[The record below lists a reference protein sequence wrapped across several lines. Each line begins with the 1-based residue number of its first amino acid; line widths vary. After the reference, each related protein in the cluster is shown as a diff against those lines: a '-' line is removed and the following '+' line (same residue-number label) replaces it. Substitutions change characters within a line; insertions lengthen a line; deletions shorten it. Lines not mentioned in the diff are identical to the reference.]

1 MADLIRG
8 LIQVKDPLTLF
19 AFISLVFLAAFRT
32 KRVPELFFG
41 LASDKLTKERFSQL
55 LHRFMLYGFAG
66 FVLLCGTAVTGQ
78 VLAMKTRSQP
88 LSLDDLRAELK
99 NLNVSEGQK
108 QTAATSFSEGIDYIH
123 QHEFDKAIQSL
134 QNSINAVPSLAAQ
147 YTLAYLYQQ
156 KGDTANASSAASVA
170 RRMANE
176 QNDHLAQVRLDQLA
190 IGVSEQAEKDTL
202 VGAKSPLP
210 EGGKIFEEATWISPG
225 LYILTKDLGNNE
237 LRHFKIRVKAGQTI
251 YVKFR
256 APETGG
262 YTTATIYDSDGGSKA
277 TNYVNNRSEVFTIS
291 WNFTAD
297 TQAYI
302 TIGGGNGAVANG
314 VYRISVR

>member
-19 AFISLVFLAAFRT
+19 AFLSLVFLAAFRT

-41 LASDKLTKERFSQL
+41 LAHDKLTKERFSQL
-55 LHRFMLYGFAG
+55 LHRFILYGFVG

-88 LSLDDLRAELK
+88 ISLDDLRAELK
-99 NLNVSEGQK
+99 NLNVPEAQK
-108 QTAATSFSEGIDYIH
+108 QNAASAYSQGIAYIE
-123 QHEFDKAIQSL
+123 QHDFDNAIQSL
-134 QNSINAVPSLAAQ
+134 QSSINAVPSLAAQ
-147 YTLAYLYQQ
+147 YTLAYLYQK
-156 KGDTANASSAASVA
+156 KGDTANASSAAAVA
-170 RRMANE
+170 RSMANE
-176 QNDHLAQVRLDQLA
+176 QHDNLAQVRLDQLA
-190 IGVSEQAEKDTL
+190 IGAFEQTEKDSL

-210 EGGKIFEEATWISPG
+210 EGGKSFEEATWISPG
-225 LYILTKDLGNNE
+225 LYILTKGLGNNE
-237 LRHFKIRVKAGQTI
+237 LRHFKIRLKAGQTLA
-251 YVKFR
+251 VKFR
-256 APETGG
+256 NPEAGG
-262 YTTATIYDSDGGSKA
+262 YTAATIYDSDGGAK
-277 TNYVNNRSEVFTIS
+277 TGNYVSNRSQVFTVS

-302 TIGGGNGAVANG
+302 TIGSDSGVVANG